1 MYYNSG
7 KNVLISF
14 FVSLLTAVA
23 VCVVFFFLVPN
34 LRSSDSGDIVV
45 PDILG
50 STTEQARVITEAR
63 NLLLVVGGEEESERY
78 PENSICR
85 QAPLGGSVVRAKSTI
100 TVFISKGSNQIVL
113 PDFKNQS
120 LSDVT
125 IKLSEFGLK
134 TGEVRAEE
142 NPQVDRDKVISTFP
156 TAGSKVKKGDAIS
169 LVVSRGPSEITVP
182 NTIGRA
188 LSTAKRIIEDNGFT
202 VGSVTYEV
210 STEINVGIVMA
221 QRPSAGTK
229 LTKGAKI
236 DLVVATVI
244 E

>member
-14 FVSLLTAVA
+14 FVSLLTSVV
-23 VCVVFFFLVPN
+23 VCVIFFFLVPN
-34 LRSSDSGDIVV
+34 LRSSNGGDIVV

-85 QAPLGGSVVRAKSTI
+85 QGPLGGSVVRAKSTI
-100 TVFISKGSNQIVL
+100 TVFLSKGSSQIVL
-113 PDFKNQS
+113 PDFKGQS

-125 IKLSEFGLK
+125 IRLGEFGLK

-142 NPQVDRDKVISTFP
+142 NPQVDRDKVISTVP
-156 TAGSKVKKGDAIS
+156 AAGTKVKKGDAIAI
-169 LVVSRGPSEITVP
+169 LVSRGPSEITVP
-182 NTIGRA
+182 NLNGRA

-229 LTKGAKI
+229 LAKGAKI

>member
-14 FVSLLTAVA
+14 FVSLLTSVA

-34 LRSSDSGDIVV
+34 LRSSDNGDIVV

-100 TVFISKGSNQIVL
+100 TVFLSKGSNQIVL
-113 PDFKNQS
+113 PDFKGQS
-120 LSDVT
+120 LSEVT
-125 IKLSEFGLK
+125 IKLGEYGLK
-134 TGEVRAEE
+134 TGEIRAEE
-142 NPQVDRDKVISTFP
+142 NPQVDRDKVISTIP
-156 TAGSKVKKGDAIS
+156 AAGTKVKKGDAVS

-182 NTIGRA
+182 NLIGRA

-221 QRPSAGTK
+221 QRPSAGNK
-229 LTKGAKI
+229 LAKGAKI

>member
-7 KNVLISF
+7 KNILISF
-14 FVSLLTAVA
+14 FVSLLTSVV
-23 VCVVFFFLVPN
+23 VCLIFFLLLPN
-34 LRSSDSGDIVV
+34 LRSSNGGDIVV

-50 STTEQARVITEAR
+50 STTDQARVITEAR

-85 QAPLGGSVVRAKSTI
+85 QAPLAGSVVRTKSTI

-113 PDFKNQS
+113 PDYKGQS

-125 IKLSEFGLK
+125 VKLAEFGLK
-134 TGEVRAEE
+134 TGEIRTED
-142 NPQVDRDKVISTFP
+142 NPQVERDRIISTIP
-156 TAGSKVKKGDAIS
+156 AAGTKVKKGDAIA
-169 LVVSRGPSEITVP
+169 LVVSRGQSEATVP
-182 NTIGRA
+182 NLIGRA
-188 LSTAKRIIEDNGFT
+188 LSTAKRLIEDNGFV
-202 VGSVTYEV
+202 VGNVTYEV
-210 STEINVGIVMA
+210 STEFNVGIVMA
-221 QRPSAGTK
+221 QRPSAGSK
-229 LTKGAKI
+229 LAKGSKI

>member
-7 KNVLISF
+7 KNILISF
-14 FVSLLTAVA
+14 LVALFTSIA
-23 VCVVFFFLVPN
+23 VCAVFFFLVPN
-34 LRSSDSGDIVV
+34 LRSTGGGDIVV

-100 TVFISKGSNQIVL
+100 TVFVSKGSNQIVL
-113 PDFKNQS
+113 PDFKGQS

-125 IKLSEFGLK
+125 VRLGEFGLK

-142 NPQVDRDKVISTFP
+142 NPQVDRDKVISTVP
-156 TAGSKVKKGDAIS
+156 PAGSKVRKGDAIT
-169 LVVSRGPSEITVP
+169 LLVSRGPSEVSVP

-202 VGSVTYEV
+202 VGNVTYEV

-221 QRPSAGTK
+221 QRPQAGTK
-229 LTKGAKI
+229 MAKGARI

>member
-63 NLLLVVGGEEESERY
+63 NLLLVVGGEEENERY